1 VLESLNKEKKMR
13 KTFLIIL
20 IMAFV
25 FTSIAWGLKIGGK
38 VLPDKMN
45 AGENE
50 LLLNGAGL
58 RKKLIIRVYAG
69 ALYLLE
75 SCSDANKIIEA
86 DEPMAVK
93 MHFIY
98 KAVSPEKLIEAWNTG
113 FSKSDTSNLQEEIAT
128 FNSYFTEDA
137 KKDEVYDIIYV
148 PEIGTSVY
156 MNNELKGTIPGL
168 EFKKAVFSI
177 WLGEQTELPKL
188 KKAMLGM

>member
-1 VLESLNKEKKMR
+1 MR
-13 KTFLIIL
+13 KTFLVVF

-38 VLPDKMN
+38 NLPDEFN
-45 AGENE
+45 AGDST
-50 LLLNGAGL
+50 LILNGAGL
-58 RKKLIIRVYAG
+58 RKKLIIKVYAG
-69 ALYLLE
+69 ALYLLQ
-75 SCSDANKIIEA
+75 SCSDAQKIIEA
-86 DEPMAVK
+86 DESMAVK

-98 KAVSPEKLIEAWNTG
+98 KAVSPEKLIGAWNTG
-113 FSKSDTSNLQEEIAT
+113 FGKSDTFNLQEEIAT

-137 KKDEVYDIIYV
+137 KKDDIYDIIYV
-148 PEIGTSVY
+148 PEEGTSVY
-156 MNNELKGTIPGL
+156 MNNELKGTISGL